1 MSSESMPR
9 VAIVGRPNVGKST
22 LFNRLVGRK
31 LALVDDTPGVT
42 RDRRE
47 GLARLFD
54 LKFTVVDTAGFE
66 DADAA
71 SLAGRMRQQTDA
83 AVGDA
88 VVALLVFDARAGV
101 TPLDK
106 HFADWL
112 RRRGTPL
119 ILVANKAEGRAGEL
133 GVAESYALGLGDPV
147 QISAEHG
154 EGMADLYEVLMPFV
168 DAELPE
174 PVDVDDLPAEMPD
187 VPEGPMK
194 MAIVG
199 RPNAGK
205 STLINTL
212 LGEQRLVVGPE
223 AGITRD
229 SIAIPWDYHGLP
241 VRLVDTAGLRKR
253 AKVSD
258 KLERM
263 SAADT
268 KLAVDFAEV
277 VVLLLDATLGLE
289 AQDLRIADM
298 VLSEGRALV
307 IALNKW
313 DVAHDQSSLFQGV
326 RKALDDG
333 LSQIRGVPLVA
344 ISGQTGKGL
353 DLLMKATTEARE
365 KWSRRVPTAGLNRWF
380 ESALDRNPPPAAGG
394 TRIKLRYVTQV
405 AARPPTFLIFGNRT
419 EDLPAS
425 YGRYL
430 VNSLRDDL
438 DFEGVP
444 IRLSFRGSKNPFKA
458 PPRGRNEKR

>member
-1 MSSESMPR
+1 MSYHHALPR

-47 GLARLFD
+47 GEARLFD
-54 LKFTVVDTAGFE
+54 LRFTIVDTAGFE

-71 SLAGRMRQQTDA
+71 SLAGRMRQQTDL

-88 VVALLVFDARAGV
+88 IVALLVFDARAGI

-112 RRRGTPL
+112 RKRGTPL

-133 GVAESYALGLGDPV
+133 GVAESYRLGLGDPV

-154 EGMADLYEVLMPFV
+154 EGMADLFEALAPHIDKPVAEIADDDDAPPLM
-168 DAELPE
+168 
-174 PVDVDDLPAEMPD
+174 VDVPD
-187 VPEGPMK
+187 GPLK

-212 LGEQRLVVGPE
+212 IGEARLVVGPE

-229 SIAIPWDYHGLP
+229 SIAIPWEYRGMP

-253 AKVSD
+253 SKVSD

-263 SAADT
+263 SAVDT

-298 VLSEGRALV
+298 VLTEGRALV

-353 DLLMKATTEARE
+353 DLLMKAVTEARE
-365 KWSRRVPTAGLNRWF
+365 KWSRRVSTSQLNRWF
-380 ESALDRNPPPAAGG
+380 EATLDRNPPPAAGG

-405 AARPPTFLIFGNRT
+405 AARPPSFIIFGNRT

-444 IRLSFRGSKNPFKA
+444 IRLSFRGGKNPFEGR
-458 PPRGRNEKR
+458 PR